1 MAPAFTEASLASMQ
15 QYILPHLD
23 EFFRVAPAE
32 GNTDGGEKGWTADMA
47 KWANYVTFDIM
58 GDLVF
63 GKDFGMKTGRE
74 SRELPSVIDAA
85 LHRQLLVSECLRP
98 QRTTTAAK
106 GEDF

>member
-1 MAPAFTEASLASMQ
+1 MQ
-15 QYILPHLD
+15 EYILPHLD

-32 GNTDGGEKGWTADMA
+32 DNNGGAEKVWTADMA